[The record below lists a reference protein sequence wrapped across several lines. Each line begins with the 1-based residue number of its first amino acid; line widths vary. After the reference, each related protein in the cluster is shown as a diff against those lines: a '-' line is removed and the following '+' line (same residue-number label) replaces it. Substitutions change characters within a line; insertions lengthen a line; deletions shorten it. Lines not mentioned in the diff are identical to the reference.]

1 MIILFVFPSYSTS
14 PTLALNETMLLAL
27 IVVQHLPVPAVVP
40 IPTET
45 SMFLNPVPLTLK
57 LTLSELL
64 SIGLNFNFKVVEECT
79 KLKTSRNTIQKREIF
94 FILIKRLGLLIIGKY

>member
-1 MIILFVFPSYSTS
+1 
-14 PTLALNETMLLAL
+14 MLLAL

-57 LTLSELL
+57 LILSELL
-64 SIGLNFNFKVVEECT
+64 SNEFNFKGVVECT
-79 KLKTSRNTIQKREIF
+79 KLKTTKNAIKKREIF
-94 FILIKRLGLLIIGKY
+94 FI

>member
-1 MIILFVFPSYSTS
+1 
-14 PTLALNETMLLAL
+14 MLLAL

-64 SIGLNFNFKVVEECT
+64 SNKFKFDFKGVVECT
-79 KLKTSRNTIQKREIF
+79 KLKTTKNTIKKREIF
-94 FILIKRLGLLIIGKY
+94 FI